1 MKEKNMIGIKI
12 SIKVIIQTKI
22 SHHIASEYS
31 ASLRQNPLVSLFH
44 LFIPFFKPSLR
55 HAYLFSFALIHLYWS
70 LSHSL
75 NIEPMKQQIGLLFFV
90 LLLSSFL
97 ASARLLEPLKG
108 PRQGEK
114 EVEINEN
121 AFPQSSHELKD
132 DMEELMGSEECYMK
146 DEECISRRMMVEAHL
161 DYIYTQHHKP

>member
-121 AFPQSSHELKD
+121 AFLQSSDELKD

>member
-108 PRQGEK
+108 PRQGNYMTWYYIIMYIFFLQICLCSP
-114 EVEINEN
+114 EV
-121 AFPQSSHELKD
+121 
-132 DMEELMGSEECYMK
+132 G
-146 DEECISRRMMVEAHL
+146 
-161 DYIYTQHHKP
+161 TT